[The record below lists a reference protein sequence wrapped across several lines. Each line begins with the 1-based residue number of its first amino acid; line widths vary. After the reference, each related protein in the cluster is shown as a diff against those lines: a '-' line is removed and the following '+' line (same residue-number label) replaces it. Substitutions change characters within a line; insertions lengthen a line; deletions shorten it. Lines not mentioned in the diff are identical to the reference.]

1 MSEVV
6 IKKLRKKISNSQS
19 INDFAT
25 PIPIGSQGHY
35 IDMLSKLDLEEQLK
49 IGGNK
54 VTLISNH
61 YVPTSDDPNEEY
73 NENDPIYTQILEY
86 YSDQIITTTDLEIT
100 DDQVANKVKYTVET
114 LLYMDDFLVDN
125 YIIIP
130 KDPLLIEEREVLNNG
145 TNPIVDKDELFKGL
159 NTTVGLVIINIY
171 SGYKTDNTLI
181 PENVLHQKIIKI
193 VDKDKGGN

>member
-1 MSEVV
+1 MKIMSETV
-6 IKKLRKKISNSQS
+6 IKQLQRKKSVSEF
-19 INDFAT
+19 DT

-61 YVPTSDDPNEEY
+61 YVPTSDDPNEEHE
-73 NENDPIYTQILEY
+73 ENDPIYTQILEY

-114 LLYMDDFLVDN
+114 LLYMDDFLIDN
-125 YIIIP
+125 YITIP

-145 TNPIVDKDELFKGL
+145 TNPVVDKDELFKEL
-159 NTTVGLVIINIY
+159 NTTVGLVIMNIY
-171 SGYKTDNTLI
+171 SGYKTGNTLI
-181 PENVLHQKIIKI
+181 PENVLHQKIIRI